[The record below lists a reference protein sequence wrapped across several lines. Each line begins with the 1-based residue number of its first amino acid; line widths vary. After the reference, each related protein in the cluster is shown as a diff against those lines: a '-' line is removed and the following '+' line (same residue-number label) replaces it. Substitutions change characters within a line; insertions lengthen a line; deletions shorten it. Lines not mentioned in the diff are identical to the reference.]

1 MAKSTQLV
9 AVGVHYGV
17 LLLVNVV
24 DRRVPQLIYHVFD
37 AIDKTLHILFE
48 VIQAPLE
55 SVSIC

>member
-9 AVGVHYGV
+9 AVGIHYGV

-24 DRRVPQLIYHVFD
+24 GRRVPQLIYHVFD

-48 VIQAPLE
+48 VIEVPLE